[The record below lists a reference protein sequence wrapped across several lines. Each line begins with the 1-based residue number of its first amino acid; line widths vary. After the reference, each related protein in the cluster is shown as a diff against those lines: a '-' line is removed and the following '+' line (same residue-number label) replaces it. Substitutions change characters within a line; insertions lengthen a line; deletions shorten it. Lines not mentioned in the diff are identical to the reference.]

1 MTPQKKQDTPNR
13 EKTPQRAE
21 EQQEHQ
27 EDGQQGQGE
36 GDGRDGIRK
45 FCPVIFNRRS
55 FLEMLRI
62 FSIGHII
69 RTGIYIHASRSG
81 THFSWFHLQ

>member
-1 MTPQKKQDTPNR
+1 MTPQKKQDTADR
-13 EKTPQRAE
+13 EKTPKCAE

-27 EDGQQGQGE
+27 ENGQQGQGK

-45 FCPVIFNRRS
+45 LGPEIF

-62 FSIGHII
+62 FSMGHII
-69 RTGIYIHASRSG
+69 RTGIYIHVSRRG
-81 THFSWFHLQ
+81 AHFSWFHLQ